1 MSPLGVP
8 TILSRRSFLAAAGAA
23 ATLTTVGIP
32 AGPAYA
38 QRAGVLR
45 FGLSSF
51 PPNLAP
57 FEYTGTAS
65 LTVKLALYRSL
76 MSYGQDG
83 SVKPEIAASIEHPDP
98 LTYTFRIRDN
108 AVFHDGSPVEGED
121 VKFSYELIT
130 AANSKAYL
138 RADMQVIDRI
148 EVVDPKTVRIT
159 LKEPT
164 VTFIQVLASGYAP
177 IVSRASKAPDYIG
190 AGPFVLEKAERG
202 STITVRAFPNFYN
215 AGYPK
220 VGGIQFVAIPDESL
234 RIAALESGDIDLI
247 EYVSTQQMAR
257 IEDGPSTHI
266 ASVDGPFMYLM
277 FNTVNGPFRDPRLR
291 QAVNYAVDRNG
302 LNKFAFSGM
311 GSPIDGLPVP
321 SSPAYDPAL
330 VKERF
335 SFDIAKA
342 KALMKQ
348 AGVGSLTIELLSTAQ
363 YAQHND
369 TALVVQ
375 QNLAAVGINANLRL
389 PDWASRVALGNE
401 GKYHIGVNGTAGAY
415 NDPDAVSTYLD
426 GRQAPSYT
434 RAFGYDNKDMDA
446 LLARGRAES
455 ENARR
460 AEIYAGV
467 ERILINEVPILPLL
481 WRPQAYGLRDR
492 VKNFA
497 PLPGFLSFQSALRLE
512 QAELS

>member
-1 MSPLGVP
+1 MSPMGIPAL
-8 TILSRRSFLAAAGAA
+8 LSRRSLLGMAGA
-23 ATLTTVGIP
+23 TVVLTTKGIP
-32 AGPAYA
+32 IGSARA
-38 QRAGVLR
+38 QRADILR

-57 FEYTGTAS
+57 FEFTGTAS

-83 SVKPEIAASIEHPDP
+83 SVKPEIAASVDHPDP
-98 LTYTFRIRDN
+98 LTYTFKIRDN
-108 AVFHDGSPVEGED
+108 AVFHDGTPVESED
-121 VKFSYELIT
+121 VKFSYDLIM

-138 RADMQVIDRI
+138 RGDMQVIDKI
-148 EVVDPKTVRIT
+148 EVLAPKTVRIT

-177 IVSRASKAPDYIG
+177 IVSRASKGPDYVG
-190 AGPFVLEKAERG
+190 AGPFVLERMERG
-202 STITVRAFPNFYN
+202 STVSVKAFPNFYN
-215 AGYPK
+215 RGFPK
-220 VGGIQFVAIPDESL
+220 VAGIQFVAIPDESL
-234 RIAALESGDIDLI
+234 RIAALESGDIDVI
-247 EYVSTQQMAR
+247 EYVSTQQIKR

-277 FNTVNGPFRDPRLR
+277 FNTINGPFKDPRLR
-291 QAVNYAVDRNG
+291 QVVNCAIDRNG

-311 GSPIDGLPVP
+311 GSPIGGLPVP

-330 VKERF
+330 VRERLG
-335 SFDIAKA
+335 FDIAKA

-348 AGVGSLTIELLSTAQ
+348 AGVGSLTVELLSTAQ

-389 PDWASRVALGNE
+389 PDWASRVTLGNE
-401 GKYHIGVNGTAGAY
+401 GKYHIGVNGTAGPY
-415 NDPDAVSTYLD
+415 NDPDAISTYLD

-434 RAFGYDNKDMDA
+434 RAFGYDNRDMDA
-446 LLARGRAES
+446 LLTRGRAES
-455 ENARR
+455 ASAKR
-460 AEIYAGV
+460 AAIYADV

-481 WRPQAYGLRDR
+481 WRPQAYGLRNR

-512 QAELS
+512 ETELT